1 MSHVKTAEQ
10 FDAEMNEAVDQ
21 LIGVLDPAW
30 TAFITRVGAIAAEL
44 ATSDIPKHLQMSIL
58 EAALK
63 RTNTA
68 IEKLGEVECL

>member
-1 MSHVKTAEQ
+1 MSKTAEQ

-21 LIGVLDPAW
+21 LIKAFDPAW
-30 TAFITRVGAIAAEL
+30 LAFTTRIGAIAAEL
-44 ATSDIPKHLQMSIL
+44 ALSDIPKHLQMSIL

-63 RTNTA
+63 RTNDA